1 MAALTRERFAA
12 LKSRRQ
18 KLLDVRNGLA
28 QPRDGGG
35 AQRLALL
42 LDHRLKMSG
51 IFDASVAVVGAAVAR
66 QFRGAIK
73 QAHGISIGHQRE
85 RPAHGT
91 GRDGIVV
98 QIKAHI
104 DGLVGLDGAHDITVE
119 GVLWQR

>member
-1 MAALTRERFAA
+1 MKSSDEARGVLRSRALGDGGRKLLSTVVIKQAEQLAALASERFAA

-28 QPRDGGG
+28 QPRDGSG

-42 LDHRLKMSG
+42 LDHRLNMSG

-73 QAHGISIGHQRE
+73 QAHGISIGHKR
-85 RPAHGT
+85 
-91 GRDGIVV
+91 
-98 QIKAHI
+98 
-104 DGLVGLDGAHDITVE
+104 
-119 GVLWQR
+119 